1 MHQVILNHVSK
12 IITLTPEEKEEFVSI
27 LQEIKLSKKEK
38 LITEGDNVDYN
49 YFVVKGCL
57 KASYTDDSENE
68 HILQFAMEDWW
79 ISDYE
84 SFFNHVPARL
94 TVECLEDC
102 TLLAIHK
109 DAQNELLKRI
119 PKFERFF
126 RIKITN
132 AFISLRARVLSSL
145 SKNTKERYLEFYEK
159 YPQLEHRIANY
170 HIANFL
176 GIKPESLSRIRKEL
190 V

>member
-1 MHQVILNHVSK
+1 MHQIILNHISE
-12 IITLTPEEKEEFVSI
+12 IISLTPEEEEEFVSI
-27 LQEIKLSKKEK
+27 LQEVKLSKKDK
-38 LITEGDNVDYN
+38 LIQEGETVNYN

-57 KASYTDDSENE
+57 KASYKDDSDNE
-68 HILQFAMEDWW
+68 YILQFAMEDWW

-84 SFFNHVPARL
+84 SFFNQVPARL

-102 TLLAIHK
+102 KLLAIHK
-109 DAQNELLKRI
+109 DAQDELLRRI

-126 RIKITN
+126 RIKTTN
-132 AFISLRARVLSSL
+132 AFIALRGRILSSL
-145 SKNTKERYLEFYEK
+145 YKNTKERYLEFYEK
-159 YPQLEHRIANY
+159 YPELEHRIANY

-190 V
+190 I